1 MIIDCDLAKEAAVAG
16 FTVVRSSFL
25 RGSLKDFSP
34 PFALLQILMDS
45 TNLSD
50 MEGIALSICS
60 GPFYK
65 AEQSLTCCIRVKL

>member
-34 PFALLQILMDS
+34 PFALQMLMDS

-50 MEGIALSICS
+50 MEGLALSICS

-65 AEQSLTCCIRVKL
+65 VEQSLTCCIRV